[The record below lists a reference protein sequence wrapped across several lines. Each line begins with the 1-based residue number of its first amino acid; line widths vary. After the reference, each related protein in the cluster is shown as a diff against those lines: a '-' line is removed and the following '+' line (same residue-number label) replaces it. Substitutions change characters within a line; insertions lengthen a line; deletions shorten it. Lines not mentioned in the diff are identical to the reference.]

1 MTSAAG
7 LRSMTSAAG
16 LGATMASLYSARFHL
31 IPLGGDDGKHP
42 MQRSWHEGKR
52 LPLALV
58 EQIMRK
64 RGSYCYGIRL
74 DGLLVVDLDTDNDA
88 TRVYCD
94 RRFGPTPLVV
104 TTGRGE
110 HRYYRYN
117 GPSIS
122 PVREPG
128 IAIDFKAGKSMF
140 VVGPGS
146 LRPDGKSYRIA
157 SGDFTVPAPWFVDRG
172 ISRRLPTPPVVGKPV
187 AVGSRHPTLLKKAVE
202 YCHCVDSFDELLA
215 DLMAL
220 RDLQF
225 EDAGSVSDDEVIKV
239 ARWTWR
245 KRAEGKL
252 YAGRNSEVRV
262 NRMALDALLP
272 RRDGQDALS
281 LYMLLLS
288 NHGHIPGKV
297 FAIVPDAMI
306 EAGLVAMSR
315 RSLYRAIKVLIDEC
329 LIDCVRKAR
338 TSPVGKQP
346 AQYRLLSP
354 LVAQTI
360 RESRGRKDRE
370 EGGKASVILVSPVA
384 HGLGAT
390 A

>member
-1 MTSAAG
+1 MSSAAG
-7 LRSMTSAAG
+7 LRSMSSAAG
-16 LGATMASLYSARFHL
+16 LGATMASLYSAGFHL

-42 MQRSWHEGKR
+42 MQRSWHEGSR
-52 LPLALV
+52 LPLAVV

-64 RGSYCYGIRL
+64 RGSLTYGIRL

-88 TRVYCD
+88 TRAYCD

-128 IAIDFKAGKSMF
+128 IAIDFKAGKSAF

-172 ISRRLPTPPVVGKPV
+172 VSQRLPTPPVVGKPV
-187 AVGSRHPTLLKKAVE
+187 AVGSRHPALVKKAVE

-225 EDAGSVSDDEVIKV
+225 EDAGSVSNGEVIDV
-239 ARWTWR
+239 ARWAWR
-245 KRAEGKL
+245 KRAEGNL
-252 YAGRNSEVRV
+252 YAGRNSVV
-262 NRMALDALLP
+262 KFNRLAMDALFA
-272 RRDGQDALS
+272 RRDGLEAWM
-281 LYMLLLS
+281 LYTLLLAE
-288 NHGHIPGKV
+288 HGHHPGKV
-297 FAIVPDAMI
+297 FAIVPDGIIDANRLPI
-306 EAGLVAMSR
+306 SR
-315 RSLYRAIKVLIDEC
+315 RQLYRARDVLLDEC
-329 LIDCVRKAR
+329 LIVRIAR
-338 TSPVGKQP
+338 GYLTGAGRVPDKF
-346 AQYRLLSP
+346 RLLSP
-354 LVAQTI
+354 LVATEAK
-360 RESRGRKDRE
+360 RMKERK
-370 EGGKASVILVSPVA
+370 GGNLSITLVSPQA
-384 HGLGAT
+384 HGSGAGV
-390 A
+390 AA